1 MYKKILVYL
10 VSIAAFFGPFTQ
22 TIYVPMLPS
31 IAEHFQASLDA
42 VNLTV
47 SIYPI
52 FFAFMQLIY
61 GPLIDKYGRRPILLL
76 GFMVYLLATL
86 GAALS
91 YTIAS
96 LIIFR
101 ALQAIGVAVGSVAA
115 ITIIGDLYEGTMRG
129 RSMGT
134 YQMLVALGP
143 GLGPIFGG
151 FVGQHYNIN
160 GLFWILLGISLV
172 FWLILW
178 LSLPETRTPEAV
190 NERFQLK
197 QLTIVLN
204 HRVGLAIIVL
214 GSVQYAIF
222 YMLLVLLPN
231 IVDDVYHL
239 NSSETGLIFLPI
251 SLFIIIGSI
260 IGGRI
265 QERFEVKS
273 LLVIVA
279 SLHMIVVFLFALL
292 ASVSLTMLITLLSL
306 FGLFLGISLPLQTTL
321 LANELPRNRA
331 TSTGVYN
338 FFRYVW
344 MTIGPVIGT
353 YLFWIGYR
361 LEFLACGVIFA
372 GLLLFVARNFFIKNL

>member
-22 TIYVPMLPS
+22 TIYAPMLPS

-151 FVGQHYNIN
+151 FIGQHYNIN

-197 QLTIVLN
+197 QLTIVLT

-231 IVDDVYHL
+231 IVDDVYRL

-251 SLFIIIGSI
+251 SIFIIIGSI

-273 LLVIVA
+273 LLMIVA
-279 SLHMIVVFLFALL
+279 SLHMIAVFLFALL

-372 GLLLFVARNFFIKNL
+372 GLLLFVARNFFINK